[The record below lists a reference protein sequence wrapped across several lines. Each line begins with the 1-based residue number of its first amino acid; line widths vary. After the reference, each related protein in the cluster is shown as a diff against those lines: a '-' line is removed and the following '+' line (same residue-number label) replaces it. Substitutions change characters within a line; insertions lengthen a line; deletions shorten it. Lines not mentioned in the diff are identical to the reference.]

1 MDLGGNAPM
10 MALRAYLEDCE
21 ILLGSEI
28 SEEYFDLLFNKKI

>member
-1 MDLGGNAPM
+1 M

-28 SEEYFDLLFNKKI
+28 NEEYFDLLFNKKI